1 MLGPR
6 EHYLMPRELL
16 VDIYRSRL
24 AEVDPDIMS
33 VVIIDPREAG
43 SET

>member
-1 MLGPR
+1 
-6 EHYLMPRELL
+6 MPRELL

-24 AEVDPDIMS
+24 VEVDPDIMS
-33 VVIIDPREAG
+33 VVIIDPCETG

>member
-1 MLGPR
+1 
-6 EHYLMPRELL
+6 MPRELR

-33 VVIIDPREAG
+33 VLIIDPRETG
-43 SET
+43 FET